1 MNYYTEDYLSHH
13 GVLGMKWGVR
23 KEYHNKMI
31 ETEIN
36 SKKESAQKKAD
47 SLSKKYNVKSKIASA
62 KGNKTKSEKMS
73 NKSKYYSTNSAVT
86 NIAKTK
92 AINSKIGH
100 HVLGTAVRTTA
111 LAAINNNYKH
121 VAGTT
126 GDQSHSI
133 FNDAVKLIY
142 SDSDPSIK
150 VQQLSHIE
158 DAAMVR
164 GASMLAGYGLI
175 AGQVAGAVKTGHDIY
190 KIAKS

>member
-1 MNYYTEDYLSHH
+1 
-13 GVLGMKWGVR
+13 
-23 KEYHNKMI
+23 
-31 ETEIN
+31 
-36 SKKESAQKKAD
+36 
-47 SLSKKYNVKSKIASA
+47 
-62 KGNKTKSEKMS
+62 MS

-111 LAAINNNYKH
+111 LAAIKNNYKH
-121 VAGTT
+121 VAGIT

-158 DAAMVR
+158 DAAMVQGR
-164 GASMLAGYGLI
+164 QCLLVMVLLL
-175 AGQVAGAVKTGHDIY
+175 DRLLEW
-190 KIAKS
+190 